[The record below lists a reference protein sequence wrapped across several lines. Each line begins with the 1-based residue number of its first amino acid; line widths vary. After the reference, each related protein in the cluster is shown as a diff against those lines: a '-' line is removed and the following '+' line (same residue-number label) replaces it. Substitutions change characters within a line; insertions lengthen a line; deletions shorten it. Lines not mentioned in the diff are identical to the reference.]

1 MRSSAFCIRARLCPL
16 PACLPAPPVP
26 AWEAHGASEE
36 TGVWP
41 EERFWMV
48 FWEEASWHRL
58 EKMESELRP
67 GLAQGRG
74 LGASTRWIC
83 S

>member
-1 MRSSAFCIRARLCPL
+1 
-16 PACLPAPPVP
+16 
-26 AWEAHGASEE
+26 
-36 TGVWP
+36 
-41 EERFWMV
+41 MV